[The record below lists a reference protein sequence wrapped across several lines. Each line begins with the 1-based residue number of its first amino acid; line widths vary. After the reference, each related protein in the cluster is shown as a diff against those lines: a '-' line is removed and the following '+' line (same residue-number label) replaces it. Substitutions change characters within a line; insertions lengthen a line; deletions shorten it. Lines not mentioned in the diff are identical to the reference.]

1 MKRRASGWA
10 MALGCAV
17 LLGSGDLAAADL
29 KAHLLAAL
37 AAPEGQSD
45 GELSGPMAELF
56 QAQTRSSGP
65 VRVEVRTV
73 RKSAQAGCARLQATL
88 LQDEVP
94 TREGKRVAFA
104 VRYELNLCR
113 DGQPPREGGE
123 LVATGRGLSGGSPGR
138 QAVPL
143 ETTRMHCGVKAES
156 TTARARGQQQAT
168 FNRSESLSA
177 SCGKERAP

>member
-1 MKRRASGWA
+1 MKQRASGWA

-17 LLGSGDLAAADL
+17 LLGSGDLPAADL

-37 AAPEGQSD
+37 DAPEGRSD
-45 GELSGPMAELF
+45 GDLSGPMAALF

-65 VRVEVRTV
+65 VRVGVRTV

-104 VRYELNLCR
+104 VRYEVNLCR
-113 DGQPPREGGE
+113 DGQPPSEGGE
-123 LVATGRGLSGGSPGR
+123 LEPVGRGLSGGSPGR
-138 QAVPL
+138 QAV
-143 ETTRMHCGVKAES
+143 R
-156 TTARARGQQQAT
+156 
-168 FNRSESLSA
+168 
-177 SCGKERAP
+177 